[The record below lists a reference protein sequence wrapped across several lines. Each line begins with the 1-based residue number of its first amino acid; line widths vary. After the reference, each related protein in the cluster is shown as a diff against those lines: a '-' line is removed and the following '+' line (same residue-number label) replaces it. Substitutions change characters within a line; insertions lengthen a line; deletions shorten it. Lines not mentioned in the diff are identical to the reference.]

1 MMCSA
6 TWCVLVAAISLAA
19 IEPVAAQT
27 LEPPA
32 IAKTDTLDNALE
44 IQPRVA
50 VLPDSTAKIDAA
62 TEIEI
67 QRRFNELRNKLLDD
81 RAESI
86 TWWLAI
92 VAVLFTLWGLVIAIG
107 GLIGY
112 REFRALRDE
121 ARRIVEEIK
130 GDKKRI
136 DELLDEDKIGQGFG
150 DPDRAARTAAEIQ
163 QDAGES
169 QLDADSAYAYY
180 LQMESKIDPALD
192 ADIAYANYLQMEG
205 NIEEAIEKWRS
216 IANDAEV
223 IDSELAA
230 RAWRTVS
237 DLLREKGEKEAE

>member
-1 MMCSA
+1 MVRSA
-6 TWCVLVAAISLAA
+6 TWYVLVAAISLAA

-67 QRRFNELRNKLLDD
+67 QRRFNELRSKLLDD
-81 RAESI
+81 RAEAI

-150 DPDRAARTAAEIQ
+150 DPDRAARTAAVEIRQ
-163 QDAGES
+163 GAGES
-169 QLDADSAYAYY
+169 S
-180 LQMESKIDPALD
+180 LD
-192 ADIAYANYLQMEG
+192 ADIADAYSLEEAG
-205 NIEEAIEKWRS
+205 NIEAAIEKWRS
-216 IANDAEV
+216 IANDAKET
-223 IDSELAA
+223 DSELAA
-230 RAWRTVS
+230 RAWISVGY
-237 DLLREKGEKEAE
+237 LLRERDKNDTE